1 MYSRRSSH
9 VQKQLECI
17 FEKSLSGSGTGAIDQ
32 QRPEGAKHTL
42 SFRGIEGVVTDAQ
55 NPHNLQA
62 E

>member
-1 MYSRRSSH
+1 M
-9 VQKQLECI
+9 QNLLECI

-42 SFRGIEGVVTDAQ
+42 SFRGVGGVVTDAR
-55 NPHNLQA
+55 NPHKLQA